1 MNLIARRA
9 ALCAAMVAGALTLH
23 GLQSAALTWTEAYA
37 PADSTAQAQP
47 QRQPHLAVMTPEAG
61 TITFL
66 VGKERFAFVPGQGAD
81 YLSPGTWS
89 YLPTLDPETARQTAV
104 LFADAL
110 PKHLRLREG
119 GLERIASAILE
130 GEEVTVAVPSWV
142 IAAEIVLP
150 LTHVSYNGG
159 RNASTALDHLD
170 GYVLKANETF
180 SFNDVVGPRS
190 ADRGFITGM
199 SLIDNRF
206 IQEQGGGI
214 CFASTIVH
222 QAASRTDVEV
232 VEQNHHSR
240 PVAYVPRGGDATVY
254 YGELDYRF
262 RNGDALMAFEKL
274 QRPNGLGLR
283 LWKSM
288 H

>member
-9 ALCAAMVAGALTLH
+9 ALCAAMVAGALTLQ
-23 GLQSAALTWTEAYA
+23 GLQSATLTGTEACA

-47 QRQPHLAVMTPEAG
+47 QWQPQPAVKTPKAG

-66 VGKERFAFVPGQGAD
+66 IGKERFTFVPGQGAD
-81 YLSPGTWS
+81 YLEPGKWS
-89 YLPTLDPETARQTAV
+89 YLPTLDLETARQTAV

-110 PKHLRLREG
+110 PKDLRLRDG
-119 GLERIASAILE
+119 GLDRITSAILE
-130 GEEVTVAVPSWV
+130 GEDATVAVPSWV
-142 IAAEIVLP
+142 IAAEIVIP
-150 LTHVSYNGG
+150 LTYVSYNGG
-159 RNASTALDHLD
+159 RNASTALDYLD

-180 SFNDVVGPRS
+180 SFNEVVGPRS
-190 ADRGFITGM
+190 AERGFITGM

-206 IQEQGGGI
+206 VQEQGGGI

-222 QAASRTDVEV
+222 QAVSRTDVEI

-262 RNGDALMAFEKL
+262 RNGDALLAFEKL